1 MEALARINECK
12 TWMKKIKTEMN
23 KLLSDSRDVSMYDY
37 NLRFAKFYEEKKEL
51 SEKEK
56 NHYFKV
62 SVEMEVLK
70 DIPEVQTYLL
80 LEKLYNLL
88 KEEIECIEDYK
99 KSIDEPNKDYSKSR
113 NLLLEIFDELS
124 SLNRD
129 SFTEIFFKTH

>member
-1 MEALARINECK
+1 MEALTRINECK
-12 TWMKKIKTEMN
+12 SWIKKIKKEMN
-23 KLLSDSRDVSMYDY
+23 KLLSESKDVSMYDY
-37 NLRFAKFYEEKKEL
+37 NKRFAKFYEEKKEL

-56 NHYFKV
+56 NHYFKI

-80 LEKLYNLL
+80 LEKLIHLL
-88 KEEIECIEDYK
+88 EQEIECIEDYK
-99 KSIDEPNKDYSKSR
+99 KSMDEPNEDYSKSR

-124 SLNRD
+124 SLNKD